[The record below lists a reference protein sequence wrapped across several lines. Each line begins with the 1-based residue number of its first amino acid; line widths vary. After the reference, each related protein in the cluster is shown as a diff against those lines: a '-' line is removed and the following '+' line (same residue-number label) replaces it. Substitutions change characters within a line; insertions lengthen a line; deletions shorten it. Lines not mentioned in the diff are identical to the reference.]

1 MLRRWAERRRFG
13 ANRQASKQAAVKANQ
28 PKTNI
33 STMSFA
39 LRRLVVAAAPS
50 VGNTRR
56 ILSHQHNFSQNDVFV
71 PSPAAAT
78 STFRWMS
85 LPTRPSKRSREKR
98 ADDTSNNSNNA
109 MDMRQA
115 EQTRVGPKRKERLD
129 VAIVGAPNAGKSQLL
144 NALCGSTVAAVSCK
158 RHTTRNG
165 ILGARTVNNEQQLV
179 FVDTPGFMR
188 YKSARKEGLTRELM
202 TSAESEMTD
211 VDYTL
216 VVIDSARKLD
226 DDLKESLVTLMLKAA
241 ASQGRIE
248 ATSILEGDEDAA
260 DVDNEEQAGAKD
272 EITEEVVREKFA
284 IVLNKVDLVEP
295 KEKLLDIAAVV
306 GEMGDECVRYIERE
320 CPTYIDDREMDE
332 DDDSPREPDPEVLE
346 RLLPPVFYIS
356 ALKNDGVDDVL
367 AHLLSMTT
375 PCTEW
380 PVPAD
385 AAALMSPQERVEE
398 VIREKIYRCL
408 HREVPHQVR
417 QVNRIFRQMTHPRTG
432 EKLIR
437 IDQDLVVRTESHRR
451 LVTGRGGMT
460 LERIEK
466 DAQRDLM
473 QAFDCDVQLNLH
485 VKFTKS
491 RHERNIDSERSGI
504 VARNF

>member
-1 MLRRWAERRRFG
+1 
-13 ANRQASKQAAVKANQ
+13 
-28 PKTNI
+28 
-33 STMSFA
+33 MSFA
-39 LRRLVVAAAPS
+39 LRRLVAARSS
-50 VGNTRR
+50 VGNVTTCRVLTHFHSSQR
-56 ILSHQHNFSQNDVFV
+56 LS
-71 PSPAAAT
+71 
-78 STFRWMS
+78 ST
-85 LPTRPSKRSREKR
+85 LPTRPTKRSRER
-98 ADDTSNNSNNA
+98 VDNTTNNNVLLQKQTNA
-109 MDMRQA
+109 
-115 EQTRVGPKRKERLD
+115 PKRKERLD

-144 NALCGSTVAAVSCK
+144 NQLCGSTIAAVSRK
-158 RHTTRNG
+158 RHTTRSG

-188 YKSARKEGLTRELM
+188 YKSARKEGLTRDLM

-241 ASQGRIE
+241 ASEGRIE
-248 ATSILEGDEDAA
+248 ATMGLEDEDDAIA
-260 DVDNEEQAGAKD
+260 TDTDDGERR
-272 EITEEVVREKFA
+272 TEDTSAIKQEVVREKFA

-295 KEKLLDIAAVV
+295 KERLLEIAAVV

-320 CPTYIDDREMDE
+320 CPTYVDDREFDGDDE
-332 DDDSPREPDPEVLE
+332 PSLQEPDPVVLE

-367 AHLLSMTT
+367 AHLLSLTT
-375 PCTEW
+375 PCKEW

-408 HREVPHQVR
+408 HREVPHQVK
-417 QVNRIFRQMTHPRTG
+417 QVNRIFRPMTNPQTG
-432 EKLIR
+432 EKVIR
-437 IDQDLVVRTESHRR
+437 IDQDLIVRTESHRR
-451 LVTGRGGMT
+451 LVAGKGGMT
-460 LERIEK
+460 LQRMEN

-473 QAFDCDVQLNLH
+473 KAFDCDVQLNLH

-491 RHERNIDSERSGI
+491 QHERNVDSERSGI
-504 VARNF
+504 TSRSF

>member
-1 MLRRWAERRRFG
+1 
-13 ANRQASKQAAVKANQ
+13 
-28 PKTNI
+28 
-33 STMSFA
+33 
-39 LRRLVVAAAPS
+39 
-50 VGNTRR
+50 
-56 ILSHQHNFSQNDVFV
+56 
-71 PSPAAAT
+71 
-78 STFRWMS
+78 MS

-98 ADDTSNNSNNA
+98 ADDTPNNSNST
-109 MDMRQA
+109 MDTRQ
-115 EQTRVGPKRKERLD
+115 EKQTRVEPKRRERLD

-144 NALCGSTVAAVSCK
+144 NALCGSTVAAVSRK

-165 ILGARTVNNEQQLV
+165 ILGARTANNEQQLV

-248 ATSILEGDEDAA
+248 ATSGLDGNEDAA
-260 DVDNEEQAGAKD
+260 VDSEEQAGAKD
-272 EITEEVVREKFA
+272 EITQEVVKEKFA

-332 DDDSPREPDPEVLE
+332 VDDSPREPDPEVLE

-367 AHLLSMTT
+367 THLLSMTT

-408 HREVPHQVR
+408 HREVPHQVK
-417 QVNRIFRQMTHPRTG
+417 QVNRIFRPMTDPRTG

-437 IDQDLVVRTESHRR
+437 IDQDLIVRTESHRR

-491 RHERNIDSERSGI
+491 RHERYIDSERSGI

>member
-1 MLRRWAERRRFG
+1 
-13 ANRQASKQAAVKANQ
+13 
-28 PKTNI
+28 
-33 STMSFA
+33 MSSA
-39 LRRLVVAAAPS
+39 LRRLVVAAAAPS

-56 ILSHQHNFSQNDVFV
+56 ILSHQHHISQYDMFV

-78 STFRWMS
+78 STVRRMS

-98 ADDTSNNSNNA
+98 ADDTPNNGNNA
-109 MDMRQA
+109 MDMRQ
-115 EQTRVGPKRKERLD
+115 EKQTRAEPKRKERLD

-144 NALCGSTVAAVSCK
+144 NALCGSTVAAVSRK

-248 ATSILEGDEDAA
+248 ATSGLDDDEDAA
-260 DVDNEEQAGAKD
+260 VDNEEQAGAKD
-272 EITEEVVREKFA
+272 EITQEVVREKFA

-306 GEMGDECVRYIERE
+306 GEMGDECVRYIERQ

-332 DDDSPREPDPEVLE
+332 GDDSPREPDPEVLE

-408 HREVPHQVR
+408 HREVPHQVK
-417 QVNRIFRQMTHPRTG
+417 QVNRIFRSMIHPRTG

-437 IDQDLVVRTESHRR
+437 IDQDLIVRTESHRR

-473 QAFDCDVQLNLH
+473 QAFNCDVQLNLH